1 MLSTENDPLF
11 PDEILEEGKKQ
22 FAASNLEHEIKTY
35 PGVPHGPS
43 ISISHIAALLT
54 VFSGFAVYGDY
65 DSVTIK
71 EAQQSAFQQI
81 LTWVQSH

>member
-1 MLSTENDPLF
+1 LF
-11 PDEILEEGKKQ
+11 PEEILEEGKKQ

-43 ISISHIAALLT
+43 ISSSYCRFTDRL
-54 VFSGFAVYGDY
+54 SGFAVYGDY